1 MSTSYYVKKKKI
13 QFIPIPRTHACI
25 SCTMHIMF
33 DYRWTLE
40 DEETN
45 QISALEPTEL
55 LVKADSTWASSLK
68 VKYNVISIMASEEAK
83 AETVKFQRPKS
94 SSTPKSQFGNT
105 APNLPLTIWR
115 EKKKEKKKR
124 KRKRRRRENEIKSV
138 QSIHQSV
145 KTDLI

>member
-1 MSTSYYVKKKKI
+1 
-13 QFIPIPRTHACI
+13 
-25 SCTMHIMF
+25 MF

-40 DEETN
+40 NEETN

-115 EKKKEKKKR
+115 KKKKKKKR
-124 KRKRRRRENEIKSV
+124 KRKRRRRENEIKGA
-138 QSIHQSV
+138 QPIHQSV
-145 KTDLI
+145 KTDLIQPNLSSWVSFKRLVGWVGLWNFS

>member
-1 MSTSYYVKKKKI
+1 MY
-13 QFIPIPRTHACI
+13 
-25 SCTMHIMF
+25 IMF

-45 QISALEPTEL
+45 QISALEPTKL

-115 EKKKEKKKR
+115 KKKKKKKR
-124 KRKRRRRENEIKSV
+124 KRKRKWRRRENEIKGA
-138 QSIHQSV
+138 QPIHQSV
-145 KTDLI
+145 KIDLIQPNLSSWVSFKRLVDWVGLWNFS